1 MVKLVKLFVVLAF
14 LSPVCYGQEGGKFIT
29 FNTSEYDFGEVDEGS
44 RPLSYT
50 FMFRNSSSALVELA
64 APVSSCSC
72 VNAKL
77 STRSLE
83 PGQTGELEVIFDP
96 SGASF
101 RTYRTVD
108 VYSRDGSHIQTI
120 SVSAYVNPSDSGIS
134 ERYPVVLAE
143 GLRATRSELS
153 FGYLYWGESSLKT
166 IGLVNTSTKPVRVR
180 ARVLSPER
188 SRLKFDCPQTIGP
201 GSEELVRLEYAM
213 PASPHDYMSASD
225 TLVLLVDGQKASTEI
240 HIDYILMGR
249 LPKTADQPSMRTC
262 PSVAKLSKGPLSRKY
277 SGTVELFNDGPGV
290 LEIYAVNGD
299 AQSSLRPGTL
309 IEAGEGV
316 KVKASSTQDS
326 FRLELFTNDP
336 LRPYK
341 ELIFQY

>member
-14 LSPVCYGQEGGKFIT
+14 LSPVCYSQEGGKFIT
-29 FNTSEYDFGEVDEGS
+29 FNTSEYDFGEIGENA

-50 FMFRNSSSALVELA
+50 FMFRNSSDRTVELA

-77 STRSLE
+77 STKSVD
-83 PGQTGELEVIFDP
+83 PGQTGEVEVIFDP

-108 VYSRDGSHIQTI
+108 IYSRDGSHIQTL
-120 SVSAYVNPSDSGIS
+120 SVSAYVTPSDSGIA

-143 GLRATRSELS
+143 GLRATRSEFS

-166 IGLVNTSTKPVRVR
+166 IGLVNTGSKPLRVR
-180 ARVLSPER
+180 ARVLSDR
-188 SRLKFDCPQTIGP
+188 TALKVDCPASIAP
-201 GSEELVRLEYAM
+201 GSEELVRLEYSM
-213 PASPHDYMSASD
+213 PASPHEYMSASD
-225 TLVLLVDGQKASTEI
+225 TLVLTVDGKEASTEI
-240 HIDYILMGR
+240 HTDYILMGR
-249 LPKTADQPSMRTC
+249 LPKTVKQPSMRTY
-262 PSVAKLSKGPLSRKY
+262 PSVSKLSRAPFSGKY

-290 LEIYAVNGD
+290 LEIYAVKGS
-299 AQSSLRPGTL
+299 ARCSLRPGST
-309 IEAGEGV
+309 IEAGRSV
-316 KVKASSTQDS
+316 KVRASSGEDS